1 MKRLVSSTW
10 FRIAAI
16 ILVLPATL
24 IFCGTAA
31 VLVTSPEITSLFPAA
46 LPAIRPSPAAI
57 SVLKHTMKFYE
68 TLKTGT
74 RHGYGRTGRSS

>member
-24 IFCGTAA
+24 IFCVMGV
-31 VLVTSPEITSLFPAA
+31 VLVISLPIA
-46 LPAIRPSPAAI
+46 LLYQGAQAVMQFSLGLIWVKRDTKPSG
-57 SVLKHTMKFYE
+57 LKR
-68 TLKTGT
+68 LKNG
-74 RHGYGRTGRSS
+74 